1 MATGPNQ
8 ILVKRSDVSGV
19 VPSGLS
25 FGEPAINASDGIL
38 YFSQQTEGN
47 STTDYWEF
55 KGFTNEGY
63 VQSVNGVTG
72 AVTTAGLVLHVAGI
86 SSDGGITVGGVIEAH
101 AGISSAGAT
110 FSGGISVGGLIS
122 GGAGINLSAGD
133 LEMVNGSR
141 MGNATNG
148 TFRVSTSE
156 LQLLPNNDTTN
167 AFFVSSTL
175 HKHNKITHFVEGI
188 SADGGSTFGGV
199 IEAHAGISSAG
210 ATFSNI
216 VNLHSSGVKFSDGT
230 AQTTAASGSGGGGGA
245 TQSIGFIL
253 DGNGSPLT
261 TGDKLDALKQVPFDC
276 QILNTAAFIPD
287 GASGPTKTIVFG
299 VKKTSTLSSSIT
311 GTTLEI
317 GNTGSA
323 DQIGFTFDGAN
334 GGVFFRELANVGNAA
349 GSTIDSNDWIFP
361 DITGNSG
368 DIDKLQIFM
377 TVIPT

>member
-110 FSGGISVGGLIS
+110 FSGGISVGGILHVAGISSS
-122 GGAGINLSAGD
+122 GGITVGGILHVAGI
-133 LEMVNGSR
+133 
-141 MGNATNG
+141 
-148 TFRVSTSE
+148 
-156 LQLLPNNDTTN
+156 
-167 AFFVSSTL
+167 SSSGG
-175 HKHNKITHFVEGI
+175 ITV
-188 SADGGSTFGGV
+188 GGV

-216 VNLHSSGVKFSDGT
+216 VNLHSTGVKFSDGT
-230 AQTTAASGSGGGGGA
+230 SQTTAASGSGGGGGA

-253 DGNGSPLT
+253 DGNGSPLII
-261 TGDKLDALKQVPFDC
+261 GDKLDALKQVPFDC
-276 QILNTAAFIPD
+276 QVLNTSAFIQD

-299 VKKTSTLSSSIT
+299 VKKTATLSSSIT

-323 DQIGFTFDGAN
+323 DQIGFTFDGVN
-334 GGVFFRELANVGNAA
+334 GGVFFRELTNVSNAA
-349 GSTIDSNDWIFP
+349 GSTIGSNDWIFP

-368 DIDKLQIFM
+368 DINKLQIFM